1 MIGPSARMSSVRV
14 QSPPRVR
21 AAVLRALAGLAASLS
36 ALPGLAQTIP
46 QGTGAGATPPKREL
60 PSFARSIEP
69 STITGRE
76 FTGLRVSASRQVS
89 DITISAARAWT
100 WTEAGNVG
108 EVGLDGLP
116 IGTQRLYLQG
126 DVRIEIGGAGGY
138 RFTAVQA
145 VVWMQSIGQSSVKR
159 DDPDYRLRQ
168 FVISFDRVSDPG
180 AQAGFAQ
187 AADRLL
193 VTAALDGAVKLRCES
208 VSPGR
213 PDAPPQGV
221 FLRESEA
228 ALAAQLRRQIDP
240 SLPEAPLPP
249 PKVPPQRQQALTPGL
264 SRPFEPNAG
273 FAQRGPTAAD
283 LAPTTAVEPLFA
295 KDGVITFAVGTSLPT
310 GATAPKF
317 DEAAGDTETVKLV
330 RGEEDNVVMLS
341 GGVALQYKDLRK
353 SRNLQIT
360 SERAVVFL
368 APGPLTQLAQF
379 GADQVKGVYLEG
391 DVVATDGQYT
401 LRGPRVYYDF
411 AANKAIMV
419 DAVFSTFDA
428 RSNMPIY
435 VRAKSLRQEAAS
447 EFSAE
452 GARLSTSSFFTP
464 MFSIGVSKITI
475 SQSTADAGP
484 GGPAGKRTYVD
495 ADGVTLR
502 LGGVPLFWLPGY
514 AGEIADVPLTDIRV
528 ESSSG
533 SGAALKT
540 TWDVFGLI
548 GERKPDGLDIK
559 LLLDGYFDRGFAMG
573 TKMRWQRDDHDGQL
587 FAYGLFNDQGRDV
600 LSTGA
605 KIDANEEFRGLL
617 LAEDTWKLDE
627 NWSLQLELANQSDP
641 RVVDAFFRD
650 IAREGRELASSAY
663 LKYQNNNQQFS
674 ALVKGNL
681 NNYVPNQYLLQ
692 SLGYTVDKLPEVSY
706 TRLADDVAKGVAPGF
721 LTWSHEYTFSRM
733 KFDFVEP
740 IVRDY
745 GLDTFR
751 RSQAFA
757 GINPDQSLGD
767 ELRAAGLR
775 ETDVMRFD
783 TRQEL
788 SAVLDANPF
797 KITPF
802 VVGRFTGYD
811 KEIGKFFVSSPEAS
825 EKYRY
830 FYAAGSRFSTE
841 FVRVDDS
848 VENALFDL
856 HRTRHIIEPN
866 VTVWT
871 GASNITQEKLPVFDD
886 TVESVNTGS
895 TVRAGVNQTWQTKRG
910 GPGRWHNVDV
920 FKLSTDVVFSTSDAD
935 KESPLGRFFDYRPE
949 YSFLGN
955 YFTADAAWQVSDS
968 VALSANT
975 IYDLDLHQQAR
986 STAGGT
992 IQHWPEFATFAQV
1005 RYVNALDA
1013 TYVDF
1018 GASYKLTRRYDLAA
1032 YATYDVDKGEL
1043 QQVSG
1048 TLRRKWPE
1056 ATLGLKASFD
1066 TIRDET
1072 SIGVVFEPQ
1081 AVANRGGFERV
1092 QRLREIG
1099 R

>member
-1 MIGPSARMSSVRV
+1 MIGPAACLHNPFVLRRIPACALVCAAGMAVSLWGSPAIA
-14 QSPPRVR
+14 QTPPRQ
-21 AAVLRALAGLAASLS
+21 
-36 ALPGLAQTIP
+36 LPT
-46 QGTGAGATPPKREL
+46 
-60 PSFARSIEP
+60 FARSIEP
-69 STITGRE
+69 GSITGRE
-76 FTGLRVSASRQVS
+76 FSGLRIAAARQLGDVV
-89 DITISAARAWT
+89 ITADRAWT
-100 WTEAGNVG
+100 WAEAGNAG

-116 IGTQRLYLQG
+116 VATQRLFLQG
-126 DVRIEIGGAGGY
+126 DVQIDIGGY
-138 RFTAVQA
+138 HFTAVRA
-145 VVWMQSIGQSSVKR
+145 VVWMQAIGASASR
-159 DDPDYRLRQ
+159 PDDPDFRVRQ
-168 FVISFDRVSDPG
+168 FAIAFDRVSDPG

-208 VSPGR
+208 VSPER

-221 FLRESEA
+221 FLKEGEA
-228 ALAAQLRRQIDP
+228 MLAAQLRRQLDP
-240 SLPEAPLPP
+240 SLPETPLPP
-249 PKVPPQRQQALTPGL
+249 PRVPDLRQSLLTPGQ

-283 LAPTTAVEPLFA
+283 LAPTNPTDPLFA

-310 GATAPKF
+310 GATAPQF
-317 DEAAGDTETVKLV
+317 DEAAGETETVKLI
-330 RGEEDNVVMLS
+330 RGEEDNVVLLS

-353 SRNLQIT
+353 YRNLQIT
-360 SERAVVFL
+360 AERAVVFL
-368 APGPLTQLAQF
+368 EPGPLTQLAQF

-401 LRGPRVYYDF
+401 LRGPKVYYDF
-411 AANKAIMV
+411 AQNKAIMV
-419 DAVFSTFDA
+419 DAVFTTFDT
-428 RSNMPIY
+428 RMNLPIY

-447 EFSAE
+447 EFSVE

-464 MFSIGVSKITI
+464 MFSVGASKISIKQQT
-475 SQSTADAGP
+475 
-484 GGPAGKRTYVD
+484 VD
-495 ADGVTLR
+495 ATPSAPSGKATYLDARGVTLR
-502 LGGVPLFWLPGY
+502 LGDVPFFWLPNY
-514 AGEIADVPLTDIRV
+514 SGEIAEIPLTDIRV

-540 TWDVFGLI
+540 TWDVFGLL

-559 LLLDGYFDRGFAMG
+559 LLLDGYFDRGAAIG
-573 TKMRWQRDDHDGQL
+573 TKVRWQRDDHDGQL
-587 FAYGLFNDQGRDV
+587 FAWGLIHDEGRDV

-605 KIDANEEFRGLL
+605 RIDANNDFRGVLFG
-617 LAEDTWKLDE
+617 EDTWKLDD
-627 NWSLQLELANQSDP
+627 NWTLQLELANQSDP
-641 RVVDAFFRD
+641 RVVDAFYRD
-650 IAREGRELASSAY
+650 VAREGRELASSAY
-663 LKYQNNNQQFS
+663 LRYLDNNQMFT

-681 NNYVPNQYLLQ
+681 NNYVPNQYILQ

-706 TRLADDVAKGVAPGF
+706 KRLADDVAKGVAPGF
-721 LTWSHEYTFSRM
+721 LTWSHEYTFSRVR
-733 KFDFVEP
+733 FDFVDP
-740 IVRDY
+740 KVRDY
-745 GLDTFR
+745 GLDTFGR
-751 RSQAFA
+751 AMAFA
-757 GINPDQSLGD
+757 GITPDQSLAD
-767 ELRAAGLR
+767 ELKAAGLDD
-775 ETDVMRFD
+775 TDVMRFD

-788 SAVLDANPF
+788 NLVLDANPF

-811 KEIGKFFVSSPEAS
+811 KEISKFFANSPEGDQ
-825 EKYRY
+825 KYRY

-841 FVRVDDS
+841 FVRVDDG
-848 VENALFDL
+848 VENTIFDL

-871 GASNITQEKLPVFDD
+871 GASNITQDNLPVFDD
-886 TVESVNTGS
+886 TVESINTGS
-895 TVRAGVNQTWQTKRG
+895 TVRAGVNQVWQTKRG

-935 KESPLGRFFDYRPE
+935 KESTIGRFFDYRPE

-955 YFTADAAWQVSDS
+955 YLTADAAWQVTDS
-968 VALSANT
+968 IALSANS

-986 STAGGT
+986 TTIGGM
-992 IQHWPEFATFAQV
+992 IQHWPEFSTFAQV

-1013 TYVDF
+1013 TYVDL
-1018 GASYKLTRRYDLAA
+1018 GVTYKLTRRYDFSA
-1032 YATYDVDKGEL
+1032 YATYDTDRTEL
-1043 QQVSG
+1043 QEISG

-1056 ATLGLKASFD
+1056 ATIGVKASYD
-1066 TIRDET
+1066 NIRDET

-1092 QRLREIG
+1092 QRLRDIG